1 MSFQSRVLISMC
13 VISFFSC
20 SDNKENLENKA
31 SIDGEITNLPAP
43 VKNIRLSRID
53 AKGPVVVDSTLFE
66 AGGKF
71 SVVLPADSERL
82 YVLELGG
89 QRLPLFLEAGQHS
102 LKGDFNSLYQ
112 SSTYTNSRLTDLLK
126 RVEATRV
133 GFEQK
138 AQALEMN
145 FKRAMNAGNQKGADS
160 AMSGFF
166 ALQNTTKQYV
176 KHLIDSIGPNPV
188 SHLATSMLSVDE
200 DFGYLD
206 SLANRFEKEKPKA
219 AYTEKMKS
227 YLEVPRKLAVG
238 KMAPDFS
245 QPDPTGKAV
254 TLTQFRGKW
263 VLLDFWASWCKPC
276 RAENPTLKKAFQAYK
291 DKGFTILSVSID
303 TDKDA
308 WLKAIVADKMF
319 WSHASDLTED
329 NAAARPYFVRSIPS
343 SFLVDPEGR
352 IAAKNLRGPALEQKL
367 SEVFRG
373 K

>member
-1 MSFQSRVLISMC
+1 M
-13 VISFFSC
+13 
-20 SDNKENLENKA
+20 A
-31 SIDGEITNLPAP
+31 
-43 VKNIRLSRID
+43 
-53 AKGPVVVDSTLFE
+53 
-66 AGGKF
+66 
-71 SVVLPADSERL
+71 LPADSERL
-82 YVLELGG
+82 YVLEVGG
-89 QRLPLFLEAGQHS
+89 QRLPLFLEAGQHT
-102 LKGDFNSLYQ
+102 LKGDFNRLFQ
-112 SSTYTNSRLTDLLK
+112 SSTYSNSRLTDLLK
-126 RVEATRV
+126 RVESTRV

-145 FKRAMNAGNQKGADS
+145 FKMAMNSGNQNGADS
-160 AMSGFF
+160 AMNAFF
-166 ALQNTTKQYV
+166 GLQNNTKQYV

-188 SHLATSMLSVDE
+188 SHLATSMLSVED

-206 SLANRFEKEKPKA
+206 SLTIRFEREKPKA

-245 QPDPTGKAV
+245 QPDPTGKPV
-254 TLTQFRGKW
+254 TLSQFKGQW

-303 TDKDA
+303 TDRDA
-308 WLKAIVADKMF
+308 WLKAIVNDKMF

-329 NAAARPYFVRSIPS
+329 NTAARPYFVRSIPS
-343 SFLVDPEGR
+343 SFLIDPEGR

-367 SEVFRG
+367 SKVFRS

>member
-1 MSFQSRVLISMC
+1 MYVKSLFLIALGTIF
-13 VISFFSC
+13 VVSC
-20 SDNKENLENKA
+20 SEPKEDNKDQA
-31 SIDGEITNLPAP
+31 SIEGEISSLPVP
-43 VKNIRLSRID
+43 VKKVRLSRID
-53 AKGPVVVDSTLFE
+53 AKGPVTVDSAMIE
-66 AGGKF
+66 SGGKF
-71 SVVLPADSERL
+71 SMALPSDSERL

-89 QRLPLFLEAGQHS
+89 QRLPLFLEPGQHS
-102 LKGDFNSLYQ
+102 LKGDFNHLYQ
-112 SSTYTNSRLTDLLK
+112 SFSYTNSKLTDLLK

-138 AQALEMN
+138 AQALEM
-145 FKRAMNAGNQKGADS
+145 KYKGAMNSGNQQRADS

-166 ALQNTTKQYV
+166 VLQNTTKQYV
-176 KHLIDSIGPNPV
+176 KNFIDSIGPNPV
-188 SHLATSMLSVDE
+188 SHLATSMLSVED

-206 SLANRFEKEKPKA
+206 TLAIRFEKEKPKA
-219 AYTEKMKS
+219 AYTVKMKS

-245 QPDPTGKAV
+245 QPDPTGKPV
-254 TLTQFRGKW
+254 TLSQFKGQW

-276 RAENPTLKKAFQAYK
+276 RAENPTLKRAFQDYK
-291 DKGFTILSVSID
+291 GKGFTILSVSID

-329 NAAARPYFVRSIPS
+329 NAAAQPYFVRSIPS